1 MPRVHAYGYA
11 RNINEM
17 ETAKSEAVQSL
28 RENLAKP
35 YRIWLSTGSTPGDG
49 RYLPPLPRHEPD
61 PPGLTFTLYRHGG
74 LNLQVDYEFE
84 YPEPVDPS
92 PTAPESPT
100 DQAGTTGTENHLNR
114 MESEL

>member
-35 YRIWLSTGSTPGDG
+35 YRLWLSTGSTPGDG

-61 PPGLTFTLYRHGG
+61 PPGLTFTLYWHGG

-84 YPEPVDPS
+84 YPEP
-92 PTAPESPT
+92 AE
-100 DQAGTTGTENHLNR
+100 R
-114 MESEL
+114 ELE

>member
-35 YRIWLSTGSTPGDG
+35 YRIWRSSGSAPGDG
-49 RYLPPLPRHEPD
+49 CYLPPLPGHEPD
-61 PPGLTFTLYRHGG
+61 PSGLTFTLYRHGG

-84 YPEPVDPS
+84 YPEPEGREQSD
-92 PTAPESPT
+92 A
-100 DQAGTTGTENHLNR
+100 
-114 MESEL
+114 